1 MERRRT
7 RKASKTKLKNSTKFL
22 LYSSAS
28 WIPSR
33 KKFYCGTHELYSQ
46 IPDFLLCLFCVVNAL
61 LTILYLKAKDKSML
75 YVTNYTR
82 TIHELYT
89 IHDQEEKKLQRPNSN
104 YCKPLKKKKFRR
116 LSIPPGLRGSN
127 DLRVGRKMAIFQL
140 FFFSR
145 VGLRT
150 YQHPCNLSYI
160 AVHVV

>member
-46 IPDFLLCLFCVVNAL
+46 IPDFLLCLFCVVYAL

-104 YCKPLKKKKFRR
+104 YCKPLKKKIQTVVRPSRSPGQQCPPRR
-116 LSIPPGLRGSN
+116 TKTGDFSIVFSVGS
-127 DLRVGRKMAIFQL
+127 G
-140 FFFSR
+140 
-145 VGLRT
+145 
-150 YQHPCNLSYI
+150 
-160 AVHVV
+160 